1 MKQALLVID
10 VQNDYFKNGKME
22 LVGPDQA
29 LDKIKQLEQYFNE
42 KNLPIIY
49 VQHINPPQASF
60 FQENT
65 DGVLLHPELHV
76 HNDSLVVT
84 KHYPNS
90 FLETNLEELLKAH
103 QIDQLVITGMMTHMC
118 IDSGTRAAK
127 ELGYQPI
134 LIADATATR
143 DLSYAGKTVKAED
156 VQIAFLTA
164 LSTFANV
171 QNTTDFLASS

>member
-29 LDKIKQLEQYFNE
+29 LEKIKQLEQYFSE

-65 DGVLLHPELHV
+65 DGVLLHPELNIHDAALIV
-76 HNDSLVVT
+76 I

-90 FLETNLEELLKAH
+90 FLETNLDELLKAH
-103 QIDQLVITGMMTHMC
+103 QIEQLVITGMMTHIC

-134 LIADATATR
+134 LIGDATATR
-143 DLSYAGKTVKAED
+143 DLSYDGKTVKAED
-156 VQIAFLTA
+156 VQTAFLAA
-164 LSTFANV
+164 LTMFAPVQSTS
-171 QNTTDFLASS
+171 DFLANS

>member
-29 LDKIKQLEQYFNE
+29 LEKIKQLEQYFSE

-65 DGVLLHPELHV
+65 DGVLLHPELSTQH
-76 HNDSLVVT
+76 S
-84 KHYPNS
+84 
-90 FLETNLEELLKAH
+90 
-103 QIDQLVITGMMTHMC
+103 
-118 IDSGTRAAK
+118 
-127 ELGYQPI
+127 
-134 LIADATATR
+134 
-143 DLSYAGKTVKAED
+143 
-156 VQIAFLTA
+156 A
-164 LSTFANV
+164 LSTQHSALST
-171 QNTTDFLASS
+171 QHSALSTQHSALTMIH